1 MSTNNFR
8 TICQSLT
15 QIGNAF
21 VSLQCRCSMRIR
33 ETASAFT
40 FKGFSG
46 WVVLDKETGDF
57 LIFDA
62 RKQLVFDIDTAC
74 VGEES
79 ERCVEA
85 MSKILDELVQV
96 LRVEVY
102 GERA

>member
-8 TICQSLT
+8 SICQHLT
-15 QIGNAF
+15 QIGEAF
-21 VSLQCRCSMRIR
+21 ITLQCRCSGRIR
-33 ETASAFT
+33 ETYSAHT

-62 RKQLVFDIDTAC
+62 RKQLVFDIDTPC

-96 LRVEVY
+96 LRVEVV
-102 GERA
+102 GRRG